1 VDVSGRVDVC
11 APGLRSARN
20 EAHFAL
26 LSWYS
31 VAPADGQLPESASP
45 LQRMLYTRMMTS
57 EFIFKMATFHEERR
71 RRGQVSSA
79 RGAKPAPPTLSRA
92 RPRIYAA

>member
-1 VDVSGRVDVC
+1 VDVSGRDDVC
-11 APGLRSARN
+11 APALRNARN
-20 EAHFAL
+20 EAHFAQ

-31 VAPADGQLPESASP
+31 VAPPDGELPESASP
-45 LQRMLYTRMMTS
+45 LQRMLYTRMVTS

-71 RRGQVSSA
+71 SSGQASSA
-79 RGAKPAPPTLSRA
+79 QGAKPAAPTLSRA